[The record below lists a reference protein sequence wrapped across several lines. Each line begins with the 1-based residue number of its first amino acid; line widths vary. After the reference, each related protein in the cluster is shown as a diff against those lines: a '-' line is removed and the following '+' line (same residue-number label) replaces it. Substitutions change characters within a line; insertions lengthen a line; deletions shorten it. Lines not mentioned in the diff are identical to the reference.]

1 MMAPEG
7 GFYTAQ
13 DAQVNG
19 MEGASYL
26 WTRSEIVTAL
36 GEEATARF
44 LAVYSMK
51 PMPAAI
57 VPTGSPDCNENK
69 GGVLRVRLPIAE
81 TLKRAGFEDA
91 AQMLASLA
99 PERAKLL
106 AARLQRQQPARDE
119 KIVTGLNGLAIS
131 ALARLHQLR
140 G

>member
-1 MMAPEG
+1 MAFGGIHDQLAG
-7 GFYTAQ
+7 GFHRYSTEPTWSIPHFEKMLYDNAQ
-13 DAQVNG
+13 LLRLYA
-19 MEGASYL
+19 ESY
-26 WTRSEIVTAL
+26 
-36 GEEATARF
+36 EAT
-44 LAVYSMK
+44 K
-51 PMPAAI
+51 QP
-57 VPTGSPDCNENK
+57 
-69 GGVLRVRLPIAE
+69 LPIAE

-106 AARLQRQQPARDE
+106 AARLQRQARDE